1 MPIISLALTWTSSEE
16 PWTSSSSPKST
27 SNFPNLR
34 SGKEKINWKTFSIDS
49 WSSLQGLLNKFL
61 DYTRIS
67 LIIITFCLHLK
78 QTFNKPWYNFQFH
91 HLSWTVKSN
100 YFCLLWYTNS
110 HLHVDWWHCY
120 ITNVHS
126 VKHPSVYHI
135 YIIGKKHVQVI
146 AVQGFKWLSFKELK
160 KIHMAFNIF
169 QSELNQ
175 NGRRASVE
183 WWKIVPWSLLL
194 LGCNRQ
200 TFLESVI

>member
-1 MPIISLALTWTSSEE
+1 MCFLLPVSNVCESLNWNKKIVSFYVSKDVPIISLALTWTSSEE
-16 PWTSSSSPKST
+16 PWTSSPKST

-100 YFCLLWYTNS
+100 YFCLLWYTNR
-110 HLHVDWWHCY
+110 V
-120 ITNVHS
+120 
-126 VKHPSVYHI
+126 I
-135 YIIGKKHVQVI
+135 Y
-146 AVQGFKWLSFKELK
+146 
-160 KIHMAFNIF
+160 M
-169 QSELNQ
+169 
-175 NGRRASVE
+175 
-183 WWKIVPWSLLL
+183 
-194 LGCNRQ
+194 
-200 TFLESVI
+200 